1 MLIKAGTSNRWALK
15 QKNKPS
21 FVFQNKSLL
30 VTFKNYG
37 NKKEY
42 SGFIPVITKIQKY
55 FSEFQKIDL
64 VLKSCP
70 ADGTQASPYSIDRG
84 GG

>member
-1 MLIKAGTSNRWALK
+1 MLIKAGTSNRWGLK

-21 FVFQNKSLL
+21 FVFQNKSFL

-42 SGFIPVITKIQKY
+42 SGFIPVIVKIQKY
-55 FSEFQKIDL
+55 FPEFQKSGL
-64 VLKSCP
+64 V
-70 ADGTQASPYSIDRG
+70 
-84 GG
+84 